1 MNIFPYNIIATCKSK
16 FSKNIIYSTNF
27 LYIAQWGSYF
37 STCLGIMK
45 ITTTNNEWCQGTEND
60 EYERNDADAEVPES
74 QVDFVENYLMYVS
87 AVLKFLC

>member
-1 MNIFPYNIIATCKSK
+1 MQHVNPSFPKILFILQT
-16 FSKNIIYSTNF
+16 F
-27 LYIAQWGSYF
+27 YIAQWGSYF

-45 ITTTNNEWCQGTEND
+45 ITTTNHEWCQGTEND